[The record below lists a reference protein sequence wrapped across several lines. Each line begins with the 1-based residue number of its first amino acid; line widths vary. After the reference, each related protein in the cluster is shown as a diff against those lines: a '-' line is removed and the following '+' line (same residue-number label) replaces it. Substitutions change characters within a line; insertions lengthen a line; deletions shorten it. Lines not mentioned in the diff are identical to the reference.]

1 MSHDIHNYQKR
12 LESQIR
18 KMEADPAVSENNKK
32 YIHQFVSYAFS
43 EGISTGRIVRYV
55 WDLRTWASYLG
66 KDFEDAN
73 KDDIVSLVGKLERSG
88 RFEKSTMRDLKLTL
102 RKFFKWMRKT
112 ETFPEEVAWYKTH
125 VRYDGIKNPEDMLTE
140 EEVQKMIDARDTPR
154 DRAFIATLYESGCR
168 IGEIL
173 TLKLNQVKFDEYGG
187 QLLVNGKTGFRR
199 VRVIASVPY
208 LTEWINKHP
217 RKDDRESPLWLSK
230 QLNNFSYGAAVQ
242 ILQGTAKLA
251 GISKRVNPH
260 NFRHSRASFIANY
273 LTEAQMNEYFGWAQ
287 GSDMTSIY
295 VHLSGRDVDG
305 ALLRLNGIE
314 TAAKKQ
320 QSIMTPKKC
329 PRCQEANQ
337 ATNKFCSRCGIALD
351 SEAKLDV
358 IRHTLERKDA
368 DAVLDRL
375 LEDREFREF
384 FLRKIVQMG
393 GISRPQ

>member
-1 MSHDIHNYQKR
+1 
-12 LESQIR
+12 
-18 KMEADPAVSENNKK
+18 
-32 YIHQFVSYAFS
+32 VSYSFS
-43 EGISTGRIVRYV
+43 EGISTGRVVRYV
-55 WDLRTWASYLG
+55 WDLRTWSSYLG

-73 KDDIVSLVGKLERSG
+73 KDDIVCLVGKLERSG
-88 RFEKSTMRDLKLTL
+88 RFKKSTMRDLKLTL
-102 RKFFKWMRKT
+102 RKFFKWMRNT
-112 ETFPEEVAWYKTH
+112 EGFPEEVAWYKTH

-140 EEVQKMIDARDTPR
+140 EEVQKMICARSMPR
-154 DRAFIATLYESGCR
+154 DRAFIAALYESGCR

-173 TLKLNQVKFDEYGG
+173 PLKLSQLRFDANGA

-208 LTEWINKHP
+208 LTEWVNKHP
-217 RKDDRESPLWLSK
+217 RKDDPESPLWLSEK
-230 QLNNFSYGAAVQ
+230 AGKFSYGAAVQ
-242 ILQGTAKLA
+242 LLKRTAKLG

-260 NFRHSRASFIANY
+260 NFRHSRASFIANH

-320 QSIMTPKKC
+320 ESIMTPKKC

-351 SEAKLDV
+351 SEAKMEIVRQTLD
-358 IRHTLERKDA
+358 RKEA

-375 LEDREFREF
+375 LEDGEFREMF
-384 FLRKIVQMG
+384 VRKLQMANL
-393 GISRPQ
+393 SKPRTF